1 MEFSLGLARLIRV
14 IDIETTGTDPASD
27 AIIEI
32 ASVDM
37 VRGGGITN
45 ARDTLVRPNK
55 PIPPGASAV
64 HHLVDEDVANAPS
77 LAEVIERFRGA
88 DYFVAH
94 NCEFERSFFAAQGIT
109 LGPWICTY
117 KCALRVWP
125 ELEGHSNQE
134 LRYALGRAT
143 PFPNFERGSISPHR
157 AAFDVVV
164 TAAIFEE
171 LIKRARW
178 SELVAWS
185 GEPAL
190 HTRLHFGKYR
200 GRRYADVAASD
211 PDYLQWIIEKSEL
224 EEGIKHSARHW
235 LARR

>member
-1 MEFSLGLARLIRV
+1 MIRV
-14 IDIETTGTDPASD
+14 IDIETTGIDPATD
-27 AIIEI
+27 AIVEI

-37 VRGGGITN
+37 VRDGGITN
-45 ARDTLVRPNK
+45 AMDTLVRPTK

-64 HHLVDEDVANAPS
+64 HHIVDEDVASAS
-77 LAEVIERFRGA
+77 AFHEVIDRFKGA
-88 DYFVAH
+88 DFYVAH
-94 NCEFERSFFAAQGIT
+94 NCEFEQSFLATQGIE

-143 PFPNFERGSISPHR
+143 PFPGFERGSISPHR

-171 LIKRARW
+171 LIKKARW
-178 SELVAWS
+178 SELVQWS
-185 GEPAL
+185 AEPAL
-190 HTRLHFGKYR
+190 HTRFHFGKYR
-200 GRRYADVAASD
+200 GQRYSDIAASD
-211 PDYLQWIIEKSEL
+211 PEYLQWIVEKSEI
-224 EEGIKHSARHW
+224 EEGVKYSATIGW
-235 LARR
+235 LRSAGKPGL